1 MAEYSPMQTMAEKL
15 DLNAEKTRLEERK
28 KRLSRITL
36 NDGLE
41 EKEIK
46 TPSPTSIL
54 TQFDY
59 LFKIVII
66 GDSVSELKEIKHA

>member
-1 MAEYSPMQTMAEKL
+1 MAEKL

-36 NDGLE
+36 NDGEE

-46 TPSPTSIL
+46 PPSPTSIL

>member
-1 MAEYSPMQTMAEKL
+1 MQTMAEKL

-36 NDGLE
+36 NDGE
-41 EKEIK
+41 EEGKEIK
-46 TPSPTSIL
+46 PPSPTSIL